1 MRKVNKLAALMLLSL
16 SGGALVASPVAFA
29 AAKGECPI
37 DKRKSQAVGQSSA
50 KKVQR
55 SFQAYQDGNL
65 DEAIAILLE
74 ANPSDSFD
82 KAYVARML
90 GNFYAEKGQM
100 DTALK
105 YLKQAVDANVLGG
118 ADHGQTMRLYAD
130 ILVGEKQFKGAIEYY
145 YKWMEFTCKTE
156 DSQVYRRIAVSHSQ
170 LKEWDKTLA
179 TADKAIQYADKP
191 DKGLYQLKLTSYYE
205 KKQYKNAIGVLE
217 TMVKLFPADKSLWV
231 QLAQFYLLVEDY
243 NNAAVTYDLAYKMGA
258 LTTEANLKR
267 LPQLLAQQGAPYQAA
282 KVFEKHLKAGDIKK
296 DKANVEQLAR
306 FYHQA
311 KELKVAAS
319 YYGEAATFDNDGD
332 MYLKQG
338 RLYSIERDYKP
349 AIEAFKKALDSGVK
363 NQGEVDFEL
372 GLAYIGLKQYKSAYT
387 YMQRAANDSKTARNA
402 KSYISYI
409 KEKARINN
417 VTL

>member
-1 MRKVNKLAALMLLSL
+1 MRKVNKLAAAMLLSL
-16 SGGALVASPVAFA
+16 SGGAIVASPAVL
-29 AAKGECPI
+29 AAKGDCPI

-50 KKVQR
+50 KKVQK

-65 DEAIAILLE
+65 DEAITILLE
-74 ANPSDSFD
+74 ANPKDKFD

-100 DTALK
+100 DTSLK

-118 ADHGQTMRLYAD
+118 TDHGQTMRLYAD
-130 ILVGEKQFKGAIEYY
+130 ILVGEKQFKEAVGYY
-145 YKWMEFTCKTE
+145 YKWMEFTCKKE

-179 TADKAIQYADKP
+179 AADKAIQYTDKP
-191 DKGLYQLKLTSYYE
+191 DKGLYQLKLTSYYN
-205 KKQYKNAIGVLE
+205 KKQYKNAINVLE
-217 TMVKLFPADKSLWV
+217 TMVKLFPADKTLWV

-282 KVFEKHLKAGDIKK
+282 KVFEKHLKSGDIKK

-311 KELKVAAS
+311 KELKTAAG
-319 YYGEAATFDNDGD
+319 YYGEAAAFDNDGD
-332 MYLKQG
+332 IYLKQG

-349 AIEAFKKALDSGVK
+349 AIAAFKKAVNSGVK
-363 NQGEVDFEL
+363 NQGEVYFEL

-387 YMQRAANDSKTARNA
+387 YMQRAANDSKTAKNA

>member
-1 MRKVNKLAALMLLSL
+1 MRKVNKLAAAMLLSL
-16 SGGALVASPVAFA
+16 SGGAIVASPAA
-29 AAKGECPI
+29 LAAKGDCPI

-50 KKVQR
+50 KKVQK

-74 ANPSDSFD
+74 ANPKDKFD

-100 DTALK
+100 DTATK
-105 YLKQAVDANVLGG
+105 YLKQAVEANVLGG
-118 ADHGQTMRLYAD
+118 ADHASTMRLYAD
-130 ILVGEKQFKGAIEYY
+130 LLIQEKQFKDSIPQYY
-145 YKWMEFTCKTE
+145 AWMEFTCKE
-156 DSQVYRRIAVSHSQ
+156 DAQVYRRIAVAHQ
-170 LKEWDKTLA
+170 MLKQWDDVLTV
-179 TADKAIQYADKP
+179 TNKALELTDKP
-191 DKGLYQLKLTSYYE
+191 DKGLYQMQLTAHFN
-205 KKQYKNAIGVLE
+205 KKDYKNAINVLE
-217 TMVKLFPADKSLWV
+217 TMVQLFPADKTLWV

-243 NNAAVTYDLAYKMGA
+243 KNALITYDLAYKMDA

-267 LPQLLAQQGAPYQAA
+267 LPQLMAQQGTPYQAA
-282 KVFEKHLKAGDIKK
+282 KIFEKHMKSGQIKK

-311 KELKVAAS
+311 KSLKKAANF
-319 YYGEAATFDNDGD
+319 YGEAAAFDNDGD
-332 MYLKQG
+332 IYLKQG
-338 RLYSIERDYKP
+338 RLLAMDMDFKP
-349 AIEAFKKALDSGVK
+349 AISAFKKALDAGVK
-363 NQGEVDFEL
+363 SKGEVDFEL

-387 YMQRAANDSKTARNA
+387 YMQRAQKDKKTAKNA